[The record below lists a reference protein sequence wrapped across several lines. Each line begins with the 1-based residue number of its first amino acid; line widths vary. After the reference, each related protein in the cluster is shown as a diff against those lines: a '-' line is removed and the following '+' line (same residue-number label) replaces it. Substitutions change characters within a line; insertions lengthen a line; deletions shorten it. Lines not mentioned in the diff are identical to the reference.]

1 MQPAQARSG
10 AKVSITTGKIHDTVP
25 EDNTPEDKI
34 PDYNIPDYNT
44 PDKTPN
50 KTPDKP
56 LHKNQDGKRNKGA
69 TISLS
74 GSLNAT
80 GVAEVWQKVEKNL
93 EQLTGTETLVIDL
106 ERVDYLDSAGA
117 ALVEF
122 IRTTWKQKTGQD
134 TSLIGLEPSFK
145 RVLDLTQK
153 SGKSDGKEKK
163 PEPEYSFVETR
174 GKNFAAHM
182 ENTATFIAHLGR
194 ITRALTYA
202 FFHPASI
209 RWKDA
214 LLTAERSG
222 VNALPIVALISFIVG
237 LVMAFQSAMPM
248 KMFGAEIYV
257 ANLIGI
263 AMVRELGPLMTAI
276 ILAGR
281 SGSAFAAEI
290 GTMKI
295 NEEIDALSTMGIDPV
310 RFLMVPRIL
319 AAVVITPLLTVFA
332 NVVGI
337 MGGSIVLL
345 SMGYPAVTYYSQ
357 VVSFVTWE
365 DFMGGLV
372 KCFVFGILI
381 AAAGCI
387 RGIETK
393 SGPGAVGTS
402 TTSAVVTG
410 ITLIAVFDGIF
421 SVLYYCLG
429 I

>member
-1 MQPAQARSG
+1 MTQMRTPSSRLSPATL
-10 AKVSITTGKIHDTVP
+10 SIHQDSTRGTTVV
-25 EDNTPEDKI
+25 
-34 PDYNIPDYNT
+34 
-44 PDKTPN
+44 
-50 KTPDKP
+50 
-56 LHKNQDGKRNKGA
+56 
-69 TISLS
+69 LS
-74 GSLNAT
+74 GCLDIT
-80 GVAEVWQKVEKNL
+80 GVSTVWEKAEKA
-93 EQLTGTETLVIDL
+93 LTGTGSLVIDL
-106 ERVDYLDSAGA
+106 EQVNHMDSAGA
-117 ALVEF
+117 ALVGF
-122 IRTTWKQKTGQD
+122 INRTWQRRTGKTI
-134 TSLIGLEPSFK
+134 TVLGLKPSFK
-145 RVLDLTQK
+145 RVMDLTETV
-153 SGKSDGKEKK
+153 SDAPDEKK
-163 PEPEYSFVETR
+163 RPGKPPPSFVETR
-174 GKNFAAHM
+174 GRKVAAQM
-182 ENTATFIAHLGR
+182 AGAASFISLVGQ
-194 ITRALTYA
+194 ITRALIHA
-202 FFHPASI
+202 FFHPLSV

-222 VNALPIVALISFIVG
+222 VNALPIITLISFIVG

-295 NEEIDALSTMGIDPV
+295 NEEIDALSTMGLDPV

-319 AAVVITPLLTVFA
+319 AAVFITPLLTIFS
-332 NVVGI
+332 NFVGI

-357 VVSFVTWE
+357 VISFVTWI
-365 DFMGGLV
+365 DFTGGLV

-381 AAAGCI
+381 SAAGCI
-387 RGIETK
+387 RGIETR
-393 SGPGAVGTS
+393 SGPGAVGAS

-421 SVLYYCLG
+421 SVLFYCLG

>member
-1 MQPAQARSG
+1 MNDREKRPLAALSINHDNAQG
-10 AKVSITTGKIHDTVP
+10 TTVT
-25 EDNTPEDKI
+25 
-34 PDYNIPDYNT
+34 
-44 PDKTPN
+44 
-50 KTPDKP
+50 
-56 LHKNQDGKRNKGA
+56 
-69 TISLS
+69 LS
-74 GSLNAT
+74 GSLDIAGVSKVWEKAEKALFGT
-80 GVAEVWQKVEKNL
+80 GD
-93 EQLTGTETLVIDL
+93 LVIDL
-106 ERVDYLDSAGA
+106 KRVDHMDSAGA
-117 ALVEF
+117 ALVWF
-122 IRTTWKQKTGQD
+122 IKTTWKQRTGGKI
-134 TSLIGLEPSFK
+134 SVLGLKPAFK
-145 RVLDLTQK
+145 QVMDLTETIPDTR
-153 SGKSDGKEKK
+153 DGEKK
-163 PEPEYSFVETR
+163 PKKKPPSFVETR
-174 GKNFAAHM
+174 GKNFADQM
-182 ENTATFIAHLGR
+182 EKATSFIALVGQ
-194 ITRALTYA
+194 ITRALIHA
-202 FFHPASI
+202 FFHPLSV

-237 LVMAFQSAMPM
+237 LVMAFQAAMPM

-295 NEEIDALSTMGIDPV
+295 NEEIDALSTMGLDPV

-319 AAVVITPLLTVFA
+319 AAVFITPLLTIFS
-332 NVVGI
+332 NFVGI

-345 SMGYPAVTYYSQ
+345 SMGYPAITYYSQ
-357 VVSFVTWE
+357 VISFVTWI
-365 DFMGGLV
+365 DFTGGLV

-381 AAAGCI
+381 SAAGCI
-387 RGIETK
+387 RGIETQ
-393 SGPGAVGTS
+393 SGPGAVGAS

-421 SVLYYCLG
+421 SVLFYCLG